1 MEQSIWD
8 RILGFGSIQIIG
20 TGGTKLGQKLIETV
34 APIGDLRIT
43 MKFLLLD
50 MAK

>member
-20 TGGTKLGQKLIETV
+20 TGGTKDTFINIKT
-34 APIGDLRIT
+34 PSRFN
-43 MKFLLLD
+43 KNF
-50 MAK
+50 KN